1 MNELQPIYN
10 EHDLFLHCQKLRL
23 DKDEE
28 VLALKQVKDKKE
40 EGGKLTFKQKTNNLL
55 KGAKTLV
62 KGYEKKE
69 AKIKDNLNSF
79 SHKNLTCPS
88 SSEAKELVVSLFG
101 NDPYGASK
109 LTFAI
114 TVLLDGEYE
123 YVYEEEGIEEV
134 SLLLYGNKKE
144 MKEIYSSLKDSY
156 KDVSPKALTNV
167 QKAALFGVALAASAG
182 AALLP
187 VLAVGGVGAGA
198 SVTTASLAAL
208 GFSDMQIGV
217 GVLTAES
224 LLFGAALVGATYS
237 GMKLYNIE
245 KVKKQFRKLSPEKGA
260 MYLAIQ
266 VVYIERLKKSLKKEE
281 FKEKLDEILKGVNTL
296 KSDLDYYYFVE
307 QDDLSDNK
315 AKLKSFHN
323 FDAKLAKVLG
333 L

>member
-28 VLALKQVKDKKE
+28 ALSAKMAKEKKE
-40 EGGKLTFKQKTNNLL
+40 EGEKLTLKQKTGNLL
-55 KGAKTLV
+55 KGAKTFV

-69 AKIKDNLNSF
+69 AKIKENLLCF
-79 SHKNLTCPS
+79 SRKNLTCPS
-88 SSEAKELVVSLFG
+88 SSEAKELMVSLFG
-101 NDPYGASK
+101 NDPYGAGK

-156 KDVSPKALTNV
+156 REVSPKGLSGV
-167 QKAALFGVALAASAG
+167 QKAALFGVALSVSSG
-182 AALLP
+182 VALLP
-187 VLAVGGVGAGA
+187 FLAAGGIGAGA
-198 SVTTASLAAL
+198 SALSLSAL
-208 GFSDMQIGV
+208 GFADMRIGV
-217 GVLTAES
+217 GALTAES
-224 LLFGAALVGATYS
+224 LLFAASCVGATYY
-237 GMKLYNIE
+237 GMRLFNAE
-245 KVKKQFRKLSPEKGA
+245 KAKKRFQKLSPEKGA

-266 VVYIERLKKSLKKEE
+266 IVYIERLKKSLKKEE
-281 FKEKLDEILKGVNTL
+281 FKERLDEILKGVNTL

-315 AKLKSFHN
+315 AKIKSFHN
-323 FDAKLAKVLG
+323 FDRKLAEILG

>member
-28 VLALKQVKDKKE
+28 VLNSKQARDKKE
-40 EGGKLTFKQKTNNLL
+40 EGDKLTLKQKTNNLF
-55 KGAKTLV
+55 KGAKTFV

-69 AKIKDNLNSF
+69 TKIKDNLRSF
-79 SHKNLTCPS
+79 SRKNLTCPS
-88 SSEAKELVVSLFG
+88 SSEARELIVSLFG

-114 TVLLDGEYE
+114 TVLLDSEYE
-123 YVYEEEGIEEV
+123 YVYEDEGIEAV
-134 SLLLYGNKKE
+134 SELLYGNKKE

-156 KDVSPKALTNV
+156 RDVSPKALTNV
-167 QKAALFGVALAASAG
+167 QKTALFGVALAASAG

-187 VLAVGGVGAGA
+187 VIAIGGIGASA
-198 SVTTASLAAL
+198 SVTTASLAAW

-237 GMKLYNIE
+237 GMKLYNVE
-245 KVKKQFRKLSPEKGA
+245 KVKRQFRKLSPEKGA

-266 VVYIERLKKSLKKEE
+266 VVYIERLKKNLKKEE
-281 FKEKLDEILKGVNTL
+281 FKERLDEILKGVGTL

-307 QDDLSDNK
+307 QDDLNDNK

-323 FDAKLAKVLG
+323 FDVKLAKILG

>member
-23 DKDEE
+23 DKDAEI
-28 VLALKQVKDKKE
+28 LSSKQAKDKKE
-40 EGGKLTFKQKTNNLL
+40 EGEKLTLKQKTNNFI
-55 KGAKTLV
+55 KDAKTLV

-69 AKIKDNLNSF
+69 KKIKDNLNSF
-79 SHKNLTCPS
+79 AHKNLTCPS
-88 SSEAKELVVSLFG
+88 ASEAKELVVSLFG
-101 NDPYGASK
+101 SDPYGASK

-114 TVLLDGEYE
+114 TVLLDSEYE
-123 YVYEEEGIEEV
+123 FVYEEEGIEEV
-134 SLLLYGNKKE
+134 SLLLYGNKQE
-144 MKEIYSSLKDSY
+144 MKEIFSCLKDSY
-156 KDVSPKALTNV
+156 RDVSPKTLTNV
-167 QKAALFGVALAASAG
+167 QKAALFGVALSASAG
-182 AALLP
+182 AVLLP
-187 VLAVGGVGAGA
+187 TLAVSGLGAGIGLT
-198 SVTTASLAAL
+198 SASLAAL
-208 GFSDMQIGV
+208 GFGDLQVGV

-237 GMKLYNIE
+237 GMKLYNEE

-266 VVYIERLKKSLKKEE
+266 IVYIQRLKKNLKKEE
-281 FKEKLDEILKGVNTL
+281 FKARLDEILKGVATL

-307 QDDLSDNK
+307 QDDLNDNK